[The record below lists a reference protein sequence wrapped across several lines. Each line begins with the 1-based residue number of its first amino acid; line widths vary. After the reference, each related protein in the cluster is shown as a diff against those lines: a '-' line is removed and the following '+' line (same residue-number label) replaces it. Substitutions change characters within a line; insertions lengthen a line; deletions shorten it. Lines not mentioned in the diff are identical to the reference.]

1 MIAIRKY
8 REQLGITQAD
18 LALKCG
24 VVKSAVCMWESGDR
38 KPDIVM
44 LKKLTSIFGCTAD
57 ELLAPIDIES
67 ETKEDEA

>member
-8 REQLGITQAD
+8 REQFSMTQAE
-18 LALKCG
+18 LADRCG

-44 LKKLTSIFGCTAD
+44 LKKLTEIFGCTAD
-57 ELLAPIDIES
+57 DLLAS
-67 ETKEDEA
+67 VETEPEAEND

>member
-8 REQLGITQAD
+8 REQLCMTQAE
-18 LALKCG
+18 LADRCG

-44 LKKLTSIFGCTAD
+44 LKKLTEIFGCTAD
-57 ELLAPIDIES
+57 ELLASVDTEP
-67 ETKEDEA
+67 EAENN

>member
-8 REQLGITQAD
+8 REQLGFTQAE
-18 LALKCG
+18 LAEKCG

-44 LKKLTSIFGCTAD
+44 LKKLTGIFGCTAD
-57 ELLAPIDIES
+57 ELLAPIDIEP
-67 ETKEDEA
+67 EAENE